1 MQWLTHSHRD
11 YDEEVIFVL
20 LGYGRNG
27 KTVYTS
33 IITILHGRVNVSNV
47 PLTQLLTNRFA
58 CWDLENKDANID
70 NELTHSTITGTAT
83 IKRLTGGSRQPVRI
97 EQKNVKAH
105 DAILYAK
112 LFFNAN
118 KMPLSDDDSD
128 AYNRRVII
136 IAFPRRFDGVKEDR
150 HLTAKLSTD
159 EELSGIFNVL
169 MIALRRI
176 RKTKEI
182 YEHEKSIEQK
192 AIKYQM
198 AVDPIEAFLD
208 EAISP
213 QSIVDDR
220 TEKQTLHNAYERF
233 CKKHQLPILKYD
245 TFCKHIKNKDYADGR
260 VGKDDREYYWKGIK
274 LVPEYLVEMQQT
286 TFDI

>member
-1 MQWLTHSHRD
+1 M
-11 YDEEVIFVL
+11 
-20 LGYGRNG
+20 
-27 KTVYTS
+27 
-33 IITILHGRVNVSNV
+33 
-47 PLTQLLTNRFA
+47 QLLTNRFA

-118 KMPLSDDDSD
+118 KMPMSDDDSD

-150 HLTAKLSTD
+150 HLTAKLSTH

-169 MIALRRI
+169 MAALRRV
-176 RKTKEI
+176 RKNKEI
-182 YEHEKSIEQK
+182 YEHAKSIEQK

-198 AVDPIEAFLD
+198 AVDPVQAFLD

-213 QSIVDDR
+213 QSILDDR
-220 TEKQTLHNAYERF
+220 TEKQTLHKAYERF
-233 CKKHQLPILKYD
+233 CRKHLLLVLKYD
-245 TFCKHIKNKDYADGR
+245 TFCKCIKNKDYTDGR
-260 VGKDDREYYWKGIK
+260 IGKDDREYYWKGIK